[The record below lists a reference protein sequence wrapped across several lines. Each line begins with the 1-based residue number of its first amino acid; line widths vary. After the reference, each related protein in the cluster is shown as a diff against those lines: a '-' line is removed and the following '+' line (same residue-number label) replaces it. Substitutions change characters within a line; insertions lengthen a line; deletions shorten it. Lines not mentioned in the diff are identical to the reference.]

1 MIVSTRMVSMPRVA
15 IVLPSA
21 TYRSED
27 FIQAALGLD
36 LDLTVVSEKPQL
48 LLDGDDFLRIDCAQ
62 PNKAAKQIA
71 RLHSRSPL
79 SAVLAADDQGVMV
92 AALAAQKIGLAHN
105 PPESVA
111 ATKNKVMLRRAL
123 RGSVCQPVYQVL
135 PRGLDAGEVADDV
148 GYPVVIKPLSLSG
161 SRGVI
166 RADTA
171 KEARYAARRLR
182 RILVRAHANPNDPI
196 LIERYVPGIEVA
208 LEGVLSDGNLTVLA
222 VMDKPDPLIGPFFEE
237 TIYLAPSQL
246 HPEMLDEIA
255 SVVETAARTL
265 GLRVG
270 PIHAELRLD
279 GSNVVLIELAARP
292 IGGLCSRALR
302 FGLLGSSLETVL
314 LRAALGRTTLGLLR
328 QDPGVGVMMIPIPQ
342 KGMLR
347 SISGQTEALEV
358 SWITSIDLSIPLG
371 SFVEPLPEGDRYLGF
386 IFAAAPTPSEA
397 GTALRTAHSLL
408 TIEIDP
414 DSNA

>member
-1 MIVSTRMVSMPRVA
+1 MPRVA

-27 FIQAALGLD
+27 FVQAALGLD
-36 LDLTVVSEKPQL
+36 LDLTIVSEGAQL
-48 LLDGDDFLRIDCAQ
+48 LLDGDDFLKIDCAQ
-62 PNKAAKQIA
+62 PNEAAKQIA

-79 SAVLAADDQGVMV
+79 SAVLAADDQGVV
-92 AALAAQKIGLAHN
+92 IAALAAQKIGLAHN

-123 RGSVCQPVYQVL
+123 RGSVRQPVYQVL
-135 PRGLDAGEVADDV
+135 PRGFDAGEVAGDV
-148 GYPVVIKPLSLSG
+148 GYPVVIKPLSLPG

-166 RADTA
+166 RANTA
-171 KEARYAARRLR
+171 EEARSAARRLR

-255 SVVETAARTL
+255 SVVETATRTL

-279 GSNVVLIELAARP
+279 GSAVVLIELAARP
-292 IGGLCSRALR
+292 IGGLCGRALR

-342 KGMLR
+342 RGTLR
-347 SISGQTEALEV
+347 SISGRTEALEV
-358 SWITSIDLSIPLG
+358 SWITSVDLSIPLG

-386 IFAAAPTPSEA
+386 IFAAAPTPGEA
-397 GTALRTAHSLL
+397 ETALRAAHSLL
-408 TIEIDP
+408 TIEIEP